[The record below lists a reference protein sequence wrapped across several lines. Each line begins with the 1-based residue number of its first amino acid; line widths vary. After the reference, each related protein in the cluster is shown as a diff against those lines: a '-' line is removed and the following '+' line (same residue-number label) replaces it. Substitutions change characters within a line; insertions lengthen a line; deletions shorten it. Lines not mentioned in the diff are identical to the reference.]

1 MKTRIASSNTRLVS
15 SIALAAALALSAS
28 GCAMFAPQG
37 TTDPYAPSDGI
48 EVTID
53 NVDVRNLMLIGDAAG
68 ENFNVVFTAVNNTD
82 GDQTLHFS
90 FVDPNSSATAE
101 ATFTVKPGL
110 QQFGDLTATAE
121 DGAASTDASD
131 GDAAAPALPEN
142 VQIVS
147 IPGLKI
153 GSTVKAYVQ
162 IGTGQETE
170 KQVPVLDGTLTEYQR
185 FVPTGATAQLGET
198 AS

>member
-1 MKTRIASSNTRLVS
+1 MKTRIASSNTRLIS
-15 SIALAAALALSAS
+15 SIALAAALALGAS

-53 NVDVRNLMLIGDAAG
+53 GVDVRNLMLIGDAAG

-82 GDQTLHFS
+82 GDQTLNVS
-90 FVDPNSSATAE
+90 FVDPNSSTTAN

-121 DGAASTDASD
+121 EGVASTEASD
-131 GDAAAPALPEN
+131 EGAAAPALPEN

-162 IGTGQETE
+162 IGTGQEVE
-170 KQVPVLDGTLTEYQR
+170 KQVPVLDGTLKEYER
-185 FVPTGATAQLGET
+185 FVPNGLTVVEAQP

>member
-1 MKTRIASSNTRLVS
+1 
-15 SIALAAALALSAS
+15 
-28 GCAMFAPQG
+28 MFAPQG

-48 EVTID
+48 EVTVD
-53 NVDVRNLMLIGDAAG
+53 GVDVRNLMLIGDANG

-82 GDQTLHFS
+82 GDQTLHMS
-90 FVDPNSSATAE
+90 FVDPNSSTTAD
-101 ATFTVKPGL
+101 ATFTVKPGI
-110 QQFGDLTATAE
+110 QQFGDLTAVAE
-121 DGAASTDASD
+121 QSAESAAGQSAESTDATATETQD
-131 GDAAAPALPEN
+131 PALPEN

-162 IGTGQETE
+162 LGTGQAVE
-170 KQVPVLDGTLTEYQR
+170 KQVPVLDGTLKEYER
-185 FVPTGATAQLGET
+185 FVPNGIGAQPGEA